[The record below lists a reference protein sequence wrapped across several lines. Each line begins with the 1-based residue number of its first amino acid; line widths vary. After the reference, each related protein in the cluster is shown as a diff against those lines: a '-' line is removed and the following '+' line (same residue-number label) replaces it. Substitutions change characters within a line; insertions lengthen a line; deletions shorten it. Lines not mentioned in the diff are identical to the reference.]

1 LKSEVV
7 THNNFHPGEL
17 KDSLGYEIK
26 FFLTWKVTETDF
38 FNLKMWV
45 TWGTE
50 KNDKF

>member
-1 LKSEVV
+1 MKSEIA
-7 THNNFHPGEL
+7 L
-17 KDSLGYEIK
+17 
-26 FFLTWKVTETDF
+26 TETDF